1 VPGLRNHGG
10 DQVSRH
16 GFLNGYEG
24 GREHVRSGR
33 LTRAQKA
40 AVRKHARRNA
50 RRSGCATAL
59 LLLPWLLLRHRAGE
73 QPDRHDPRPDRL
85 GAHETNAFSSHLTP
99 AAELLRR
106 LNHPTTDK
114 ES

>member
-1 VPGLRNHGG
+1 M
-10 DQVSRH
+10 SRREY
-16 GFLNGYEG
+16 LNGYEG

-40 AVRKHARRNA
+40 AVRKHARRST
-50 RRSGCATAL
+50 RRAGCATAL
-59 LLLPWLLLRHRAGE
+59 LMLPWLLLRHRAGD

-85 GAHETNAFSSHLTP
+85 GAHEITGFSDHLTS

-106 LNHPTTDK
+106 LNHPTDTTK